1 MARQNRALTS
11 LPSKLWKGVT
21 NGLAPTLR
29 TAEQEKR
36 DRGRITLER
45 APELHRYHMGL
56 STAEEGR
63 GRDVQET
70 HNQLDQIGWNVN
82 SKSNYLAQGIQV
94 RSGQVLPV
102 GNEE

>member
-1 MARQNRALTS
+1 MND
-11 LPSKLWKGVT
+11 
-21 NGLAPTLR
+21 GLAPTLR

-45 APELHRYHMGL
+45 ALELHRYHRGL

-70 HNQLDQIGWNVN
+70 HNQLDQIGWKFNG
-82 SKSNYLAQGIQV
+82 KRNYLVQGIQV